1 MKMFHILNNI
11 EITNNFNFAPRLNG
25 VFSRNNLSVINDE
38 TYVINFNDKNSKGK
52 HWVLIFLDRN
62 VAVHSDSFG
71 I

>member
-1 MKMFHILNNI
+1 MFHILNNI

-52 HWVLIFLDRN
+52 HWVLLFLDRN
-62 VAVHSDSFG
+62 VAVHADSFG

>member
-1 MKMFHILNNI
+1 MFHILNNI

-52 HWVLIFLDRN
+52 HWVLLFLDRN